1 MENNINFNPF
11 GNGNIGQ
18 GTQNKVPIRRNTMFY
33 SDADAQFDIGLG
45 QEYLSSDMNMS
56 VVLYRVDLSKTNLDQ
71 IYFESGK
78 HKPQF
83 LPPIEISC
91 IYEIKD
97 ETLKSY
103 DSSKNLGTY
112 QQIGTLE
119 VNVYQMELDYK
130 DVDIRKGDYIGVQI
144 DENTM
149 AFFVVF
155 NDGKINYANNE
166 SLYGTRPFYRKIEC
180 ASVDMNE
187 FNGE

>member
-18 GTQNKVPIRRNTMFY
+18 GTQNKVPIRRNNMFY
-33 SDADAQFDIGLG
+33 SDADRELEFNIA
-45 QEYLSSDMNMS
+45 QEYLTADLNMS
-56 VVLYRVDLSKTNLDQ
+56 VVLYRIDLEKTNLDHT
-71 IYFESGK
+71 YYESGK

-91 IYEIKD
+91 TYEIKD
-97 ETLKSY
+97 EVLKSY

-112 QQIGTLE
+112 QQIGQLQ
-119 VNVYQMELDYK
+119 VNVMESELFYK

-144 DENTM
+144 NENTM
-149 AFFVVF
+149 VFFVVF
-155 NDGKINYANNE
+155 NDGKINYANGE
-166 SLYGTRPFYRKIEC
+166 SLYGTKPFWRKIEC

-187 FNGE
+187 FDGE